1 MVRQQKGQ
9 FCKVRESFKSGLQNW
24 PEREEFYMTQ
34 KKTYLSWLLGLICAF
49 SLMIVFLITSVEAVA
64 YWTPHYY
71 ENEYTR
77 YQVADDVHME
87 MDDLLYVTDEMM
99 AYLRGS
105 RDDLNIDTVVDGT
118 PREFFNAREKAHMAD
133 VRNLFL
139 GGLALR
145 RLCLFLAAAS
155 VALLALLKAPL
166 KHLLPRMLCA
176 GTVLFLGVT
185 ALLAGIISTDFTKY
199 FIIFHKIFFTNDL
212 WQLDP
217 RTDLLINIV
226 PEPFFMDTAARIG
239 ITFCLM
245 TGALFLLCLAC
256 ILREHRRGKSGAEN
270 SGNSG
275 GGSSPGSSSHPAA
288 PDLKTKIAG
297 STGSKLSLFLIGTLL
312 LSLLA
317 APMQALAST
326 EWPSDI
332 SIDSDAG
339 IVMDA
344 DTGVVLYGKN
354 IHETYSP
361 ASITKVL
368 TSLIVLEHCSLDE
381 TVTFSESAV
390 YNVESNSSSAGYDT
404 GDTASVKDCLY
415 ALLLKSANEAANALA
430 EHVAGSADAFA
441 VLMNEKA
448 AELGCQDS
456 HFANPSGLNNE
467 EHYVSAYDMALI
479 TRAAFE
485 NPTFAKI
492 VETTYYKLPPNQK
505 NPEGQG
511 ISPGNKLVKK
521 NWPQYYRP
529 DVLGGKTGYTSI
541 ALNTLVNGAR
551 QGDTTLITVILHSN
565 NTQYEDT
572 SRLLDFGFNN
582 FQSVKIADYDQTFSN
597 IGKDLKIA
605 DVSTAGGESLSIDPD
620 SRVVL
625 PKTAD
630 FSETTTSFDYEI
642 PAGAPDGTIACVTYS
657 LGDHKVGQ
665 AYLTLTDSSQ
675 TAADIPEKLVSQAA
689 TATAQDS
696 SDTALSDGSSE
707 ALPLSNPPESA
718 ANQENSSTGK
728 SFGQLFH
735 ISVRVPPAF
744 IAALTAI
751 LVVIGAVTAGIRFLQ
766 MQRRQ
771 EEDALAERRRR
782 RAERLRDS
790 GMSEADFDLMM
801 QDRRTALAKKRKKRS
816 HKIP

>member
-1 MVRQQKGQ
+1 
-9 FCKVRESFKSGLQNW
+9 
-24 PEREEFYMTQ
+24 MTQ

-155 VALLALLKAPL
+155 VALLALFKVPL
-166 KHLLPRMLCA
+166 KHLLPRMICA

-245 TGALFLLCLAC
+245 TGALFLLCLVC
-256 ILREHRRGKSGAEN
+256 ILREHRRGKSGAE
-270 SGNSG
+270 NSG

-344 DTGVVLYGKN
+344 NTGVVLYGKN

>member
-1 MVRQQKGQ
+1 
-9 FCKVRESFKSGLQNW
+9 
-24 PEREEFYMTQ
+24 MTQ

-155 VALLALLKAPL
+155 VALLALLKVPL

-344 DTGVVLYGKN
+344 NTGVVLYGKN

-456 HFANPSGLNNE
+456 HFANNE

-675 TAADIPEKLVSQAA
+675 TAADIPEKLVSQTA
-689 TATAQDS
+689 TAAAQDS

>member
-1 MVRQQKGQ
+1 
-9 FCKVRESFKSGLQNW
+9 
-24 PEREEFYMTQ
+24 MTQ

-155 VALLALLKAPL
+155 VALLALLKLPL

-245 TGALFLLCLAC
+245 TGALFFLCLAC

-288 PDLKTKIAG
+288 PDLKTKTAG
-297 STGSKLSLFLIGTLL
+297 STGSKLSLFLIGTLF

-332 SIDSDAG
+332 SIASDAG

-344 DTGVVLYGKN
+344 NTGVVLYGKN

-605 DVSTAGGESLSIDPD
+605 DVSTAG
-620 SRVVL
+620 
-625 PKTAD
+625 D

-642 PAGAPDGTIACVTYS
+642 PTGAPDGTIACVTYS
-657 LGDHKVGQ
+657 LGEHKVGQ

-675 TAADIPEKLVSQAA
+675 TAADIPEKLVSQTA
-689 TATAQDS
+689 TAAAQDS

>member
-1 MVRQQKGQ
+1 
-9 FCKVRESFKSGLQNW
+9 
-24 PEREEFYMTQ
+24 MTQ

-155 VALLALLKAPL
+155 VALLALFKVPL

-245 TGALFLLCLAC
+245 TGALFFLCLAC

-326 EWPSDI
+326 DWPADI

-344 DTGVVLYGKN
+344 NTGVVLYGKN

-368 TSLIVLEHCSLDE
+368 TSLIVLEHCSLDD

-582 FQSVKIADYDQTFSN
+582 FQSVKIAD
-597 IGKDLKIA
+597 
-605 DVSTAGGESLSIDPD
+605 VSTAGGESLSIDPD

-689 TATAQDS
+689 TAAAQDN
-696 SDTALSDGSSE
+696 SDTALSNGSSE

>member
-1 MVRQQKGQ
+1 
-9 FCKVRESFKSGLQNW
+9 
-24 PEREEFYMTQ
+24 MTQ

-49 SLMIVFLITSVEAVA
+49 SLMIVFLITSVEVVA

-99 AYLRGS
+99 AYLRGR

-155 VALLALLKAPL
+155 VALLALLKLPL
-166 KHLLPRMLCA
+166 KHLLARMLCA

-245 TGALFLLCLAC
+245 TGALFFLCLAC

-288 PDLKTKIAG
+288 PDLKTKTAG
-297 STGSKLSLFLIGTLL
+297 STGSKLSLFLIGTLF

-332 SIDSDAG
+332 SIASDAG

-344 DTGVVLYGKN
+344 NTGVVLYGKN

-565 NTQYEDT
+565 NKQYEDT

-642 PAGAPDGTIACVTYS
+642 
-657 LGDHKVGQ
+657 
-665 AYLTLTDSSQ
+665 
-675 TAADIPEKLVSQAA
+675 
-689 TATAQDS
+689 
-696 SDTALSDGSSE
+696 
-707 ALPLSNPPESA
+707 
-718 ANQENSSTGK
+718 
-728 SFGQLFH
+728 
-735 ISVRVPPAF
+735 R
-744 IAALTAI
+744 
-751 LVVIGAVTAGIRFLQ
+751 
-766 MQRRQ
+766 
-771 EEDALAERRRR
+771 LAH
-782 RAERLRDS
+782 
-790 GMSEADFDLMM
+790 
-801 QDRRTALAKKRKKRS
+801 RTARSPVSLIRSANTRLAR
-816 HKIP
+816 HI

>member
-1 MVRQQKGQ
+1 
-9 FCKVRESFKSGLQNW
+9 
-24 PEREEFYMTQ
+24 MTQ

-155 VALLALLKAPL
+155 VALLALFKVPL

-326 EWPSDI
+326 DWPADI

-344 DTGVVLYGKN
+344 NTGVVLYGKN

-605 DVSTAGGESLSIDPD
+605 DVSTAGGESRP
-620 SRVVL
+620 
-625 PKTAD
+625 
-630 FSETTTSFDYEI
+630 
-642 PAGAPDGTIACVTYS
+642 
-657 LGDHKVGQ
+657 
-665 AYLTLTDSSQ
+665 
-675 TAADIPEKLVSQAA
+675 
-689 TATAQDS
+689 
-696 SDTALSDGSSE
+696 
-707 ALPLSNPPESA
+707 
-718 ANQENSSTGK
+718 ST
-728 SFGQLFH
+728 Q
-735 ISVRVPPAF
+735 
-744 IAALTAI
+744 IAAWYFQKQRI
-751 LVVIGAVTAGIRFLQ
+751 S
-766 MQRRQ
+766 RRQ
-771 EEDALAERRRR
+771 RPPSTMRSRLAH
-782 RAERLRDS
+782 
-790 GMSEADFDLMM
+790 
-801 QDRRTALAKKRKKRS
+801 RTARSPVSLIRSAITRLAR
-816 HKIP
+816 HI

>member
-1 MVRQQKGQ
+1 
-9 FCKVRESFKSGLQNW
+9 
-24 PEREEFYMTQ
+24 MTH

-77 YQVADDVHME
+77 YGVAEDVHME
-87 MDDLLYVTDEMM
+87 MDDLLHVTDEMM
-99 AYLRGS
+99 AYLRGQ

-133 VRNLFL
+133 VRGLFL

-155 VALLALLKAPL
+155 IALLALLSVPL

-176 GTVLFLGVT
+176 GTVLFLGIT

-212 WQLDP
+212 WLLDP

-245 TGALFLLCLAC
+245 TGALFLLCLAS
-256 ILREHRRGKSGAEN
+256 ILWERRSVNSRPGDSGGSGKSGTPD
-270 SGNSG
+270 
-275 GGSSPGSSSHPAA
+275 SSRHPANPA
-288 PDLKTKIAG
+288 SGSKPAG

-317 APMQALAST
+317 SPVQALAST
-326 EWPSDI
+326 DWPSDV

-354 IHETYSP
+354 IHQTYSP

-390 YNVESNSSSAGYDT
+390 HNVESNSSSAGYDT

-430 EHVAGSADAFA
+430 EHVSGSGDAFA

-448 AELGCQDS
+448 KELGCQDS

-582 FQSVKIADYDQTFSN
+582 FQSVKIADCDQTFSN

-605 DVSTAGGESLSIDPD
+605 DVSTAGGTSLSIDPD
-620 SRVVL
+620 SRVIL

-630 FSETTTSFDYEI
+630 FSETTISLDYEV
-642 PAGAPDGTIACVTYS
+642 PAGAPDGTIACVNYS
-657 LGDHKVGQ
+657 LGDQKVGQ
-665 AYLTLTDSSQ
+665 AYLTLTDNTQ
-675 TAADIPEKLVSQAA
+675 TSADIPEKLVSQAVTNAAEDADA
-689 TATAQDS
+689 TLS
-696 SDTALSDGSSE
+696 SGTSE
-707 ALPLSNPPESA
+707 ALPLSNPPESGA
-718 ANQENSSTGK
+718 SQENGTAKK
-728 SFGQLFH
+728 SLGQLFH
-735 ISVRVPPAF
+735 ISFRIPPAF

-751 LVVIGAVTAGIRFLQ
+751 LVVIGAIAGGVRFFQ

-801 QDRRTALAKKRKKRS
+801 QDRRTSLAEKRKKRS
-816 HKIP
+816 RRKFKSDK

>member
-1 MVRQQKGQ
+1 
-9 FCKVRESFKSGLQNW
+9 
-24 PEREEFYMTQ
+24 MTQ

-105 RDDLNIDTVVDGT
+105 RDDLNIDTIVDGT

-155 VALLALLKAPL
+155 VALLALLKVPL
-166 KHLLPRMLCA
+166 KHLLPRMICA

-245 TGALFLLCLAC
+245 TGALFLLCLVC

-270 SGNSG
+270 SG
-275 GGSSPGSSSHPAA
+275 GGSSSGSSSHPAA

-344 DTGVVLYGKN
+344 NTGVVLYGKN

-642 PAGAPDGTIACVTYS
+642 TAGAPDGTIACVTYS
-657 LGDHKVGQ
+657 LGDHKVGH

-689 TATAQDS
+689 TAAAQDS
-696 SDTALSDGSSE
+696 SDTALSNGSSE

>member
-1 MVRQQKGQ
+1 
-9 FCKVRESFKSGLQNW
+9 
-24 PEREEFYMTQ
+24 MTQ

-155 VALLALLKAPL
+155 VALLALFKVPL

-226 PEPFFMDTAARIG
+226 PEPFFMDT
-239 ITFCLM
+239 
-245 TGALFLLCLAC
+245 GALFFLCLAC

-275 GGSSPGSSSHPAA
+275 GSSSPGSSSHPPA

-326 EWPSDI
+326 DWPADI

-344 DTGVVLYGKN
+344 NTGVVLYGKN

-689 TATAQDS
+689 TAAAQDS
-696 SDTALSDGSSE
+696 SDTALSNGSSE
-707 ALPLSNPPESA
+707 VLPLSNPPESA

>member
-1 MVRQQKGQ
+1 
-9 FCKVRESFKSGLQNW
+9 
-24 PEREEFYMTQ
+24 
-34 KKTYLSWLLGLICAF
+34 
-49 SLMIVFLITSVEAVA
+49 
-64 YWTPHYY
+64 
-71 ENEYTR
+71 
-77 YQVADDVHME
+77 
-87 MDDLLYVTDEMM
+87 
-99 AYLRGS
+99 
-105 RDDLNIDTVVDGT
+105 
-118 PREFFNAREKAHMAD
+118 
-133 VRNLFL
+133 
-139 GGLALR
+139 
-145 RLCLFLAAAS
+145 
-155 VALLALLKAPL
+155 
-166 KHLLPRMLCA
+166 
-176 GTVLFLGVT
+176 
-185 ALLAGIISTDFTKY
+185 
-199 FIIFHKIFFTNDL
+199 
-212 WQLDP
+212 
-217 RTDLLINIV
+217 
-226 PEPFFMDTAARIG
+226 
-239 ITFCLM
+239 
-245 TGALFLLCLAC
+245 
-256 ILREHRRGKSGAEN
+256 
-270 SGNSG
+270 
-275 GGSSPGSSSHPAA
+275 
-288 PDLKTKIAG
+288 
-297 STGSKLSLFLIGTLL
+297 
-312 LSLLA
+312 
-317 APMQALAST
+317 MQALAST

-344 DTGVVLYGKN
+344 NTGVVLYGKN

-689 TATAQDS
+689 TAPAQDS
-696 SDTALSDGSSE
+696 SDTALSNGSSE

-735 ISVRVPPAF
+735 ISVHVPPAF

>member
-1 MVRQQKGQ
+1 
-9 FCKVRESFKSGLQNW
+9 
-24 PEREEFYMTQ
+24 MTQ

-155 VALLALLKAPL
+155 VALLALLKVPL

-344 DTGVVLYGKN
+344 NTGVVLYGKN

-448 AELGCQDS
+448 AELGSAMGLALLADCIYKGRGTRTNRAKARRMWKEAADS
-456 HFANPSGLNNE
+456 GEILSNIALGDDCAARGDNGRALLYYRRARSNAAHMPDIEYTPQVCLRVAQTETRYTSRKKALALAAEARQGFAIKAR
-467 EHYVSAYDMALI
+467 EHEPDAEQWLAEADQLIRELTSELPARATAYDM
-479 TRAAFE
+479 
-485 NPTFAKI
+485 
-492 VETTYYKLPPNQK
+492 
-505 NPEGQG
+505 
-511 ISPGNKLVKK
+511 
-521 NWPQYYRP
+521 
-529 DVLGGKTGYTSI
+529 
-541 ALNTLVNGAR
+541 
-551 QGDTTLITVILHSN
+551 
-565 NTQYEDT
+565 
-572 SRLLDFGFNN
+572 
-582 FQSVKIADYDQTFSN
+582 
-597 IGKDLKIA
+597 
-605 DVSTAGGESLSIDPD
+605 ESL
-620 SRVVL
+620 
-625 PKTAD
+625 
-630 FSETTTSFDYEI
+630 
-642 PAGAPDGTIACVTYS
+642 
-657 LGDHKVGQ
+657 
-665 AYLTLTDSSQ
+665 
-675 TAADIPEKLVSQAA
+675 
-689 TATAQDS
+689 
-696 SDTALSDGSSE
+696 
-707 ALPLSNPPESA
+707 
-718 ANQENSSTGK
+718 
-728 SFGQLFH
+728 QL
-735 ISVRVPPAF
+735 
-744 IAALTAI
+744 
-751 LVVIGAVTAGIRFLQ
+751 
-766 MQRRQ
+766 
-771 EEDALAERRRR
+771 D
-782 RAERLRDS
+782 
-790 GMSEADFDLMM
+790 
-801 QDRRTALAKKRKKRS
+801 
-816 HKIP
+816 

>member
-1 MVRQQKGQ
+1 
-9 FCKVRESFKSGLQNW
+9 
-24 PEREEFYMTQ
+24 MTQ

-155 VALLALLKAPL
+155 VALLALFKVPL

-344 DTGVVLYGKN
+344 NTGVVLYGKN

-492 VETTYYKLPPNQK
+492 VETTYYKLP
-505 NPEGQG
+505 GQWCQTG
-511 ISPGNKLVKK
+511 R
-521 NWPQYYRP
+521 YDTDYR
-529 DVLGGKTGYTSI
+529 
-541 ALNTLVNGAR
+541 
-551 QGDTTLITVILHSN
+551 H
-565 NTQYEDT
+565 
-572 SRLLDFGFNN
+572 
-582 FQSVKIADYDQTFSN
+582 
-597 IGKDLKIA
+597 
-605 DVSTAGGESLSIDPD
+605 
-620 SRVVL
+620 
-625 PKTAD
+625 
-630 FSETTTSFDYEI
+630 
-642 PAGAPDGTIACVTYS
+642 PAQQQ
-657 LGDHKVGQ
+657 H
-665 AYLTLTDSSQ
+665 
-675 TAADIPEKLVSQAA
+675 
-689 TATAQDS
+689 
-696 SDTALSDGSSE
+696 
-707 ALPLSNPPESA
+707 
-718 ANQENSSTGK
+718 
-728 SFGQLFH
+728 
-735 ISVRVPPAF
+735 
-744 IAALTAI
+744 
-751 LVVIGAVTAGIRFLQ
+751 AV
-766 MQRRQ
+766 
-771 EEDALAERRRR
+771 
-782 RAERLRDS
+782 
-790 GMSEADFDLMM
+790 
-801 QDRRTALAKKRKKRS
+801 
-816 HKIP
+816 

>member
-1 MVRQQKGQ
+1 
-9 FCKVRESFKSGLQNW
+9 
-24 PEREEFYMTQ
+24 MTQ

-155 VALLALLKAPL
+155 VALLALFKVPL

-185 ALLAGIISTDFTKY
+185 ALLA
-199 FIIFHKIFFTNDL
+199 
-212 WQLDP
+212 
-217 RTDLLINIV
+217 
-226 PEPFFMDTAARIG
+226 
-239 ITFCLM
+239 
-245 TGALFLLCLAC
+245 
-256 ILREHRRGKSGAEN
+256 
-270 SGNSG
+270 
-275 GGSSPGSSSHPAA
+275 
-288 PDLKTKIAG
+288 
-297 STGSKLSLFLIGTLL
+297 
-312 LSLLA
+312 

-326 EWPSDI
+326 DWPADI

-339 IVMDA
+339 IVMDTN
-344 DTGVVLYGKN
+344 TGVVLYGKN

-381 TVTFSESAV
+381 TVTFSENAV

-689 TATAQDS
+689 TAAAQDN
-696 SDTALSDGSSE
+696 SDTALSNGSSE

>member
-1 MVRQQKGQ
+1 
-9 FCKVRESFKSGLQNW
+9 
-24 PEREEFYMTQ
+24 MTQ

-155 VALLALLKAPL
+155 VALLALFKVPL

-256 ILREHRRGKSGAEN
+256 ILREHRRGKSEAEN

-326 EWPSDI
+326 DWPADI

-344 DTGVVLYGKN
+344 NTGVVLYGKN
-354 IHETYSP
+354 IHETRQHHEGSDLP
-361 ASITKVL
+361 HRS
-368 TSLIVLEHCSLDE
+368 
-381 TVTFSESAV
+381 
-390 YNVESNSSSAGYDT
+390 G
-404 GDTASVKDCLY
+404 
-415 ALLLKSANEAANALA
+415 AL
-430 EHVAGSADAFA
+430 F
-441 VLMNEKA
+441 
-448 AELGCQDS
+448 
-456 HFANPSGLNNE
+456 P
-467 EHYVSAYDMALI
+467 
-479 TRAAFE
+479 R
-485 NPTFAKI
+485 
-492 VETTYYKLPPNQK
+492 
-505 NPEGQG
+505 
-511 ISPGNKLVKK
+511 
-521 NWPQYYRP
+521 
-529 DVLGGKTGYTSI
+529 
-541 ALNTLVNGAR
+541 
-551 QGDTTLITVILHSN
+551 
-565 NTQYEDT
+565 
-572 SRLLDFGFNN
+572 
-582 FQSVKIADYDQTFSN
+582 
-597 IGKDLKIA
+597 
-605 DVSTAGGESLSIDPD
+605 
-620 SRVVL
+620 
-625 PKTAD
+625 
-630 FSETTTSFDYEI
+630 
-642 PAGAPDGTIACVTYS
+642 
-657 LGDHKVGQ
+657 
-665 AYLTLTDSSQ
+665 
-675 TAADIPEKLVSQAA
+675 
-689 TATAQDS
+689 
-696 SDTALSDGSSE
+696 
-707 ALPLSNPPESA
+707 
-718 ANQENSSTGK
+718 
-728 SFGQLFH
+728 
-735 ISVRVPPAF
+735 
-744 IAALTAI
+744 
-751 LVVIGAVTAGIRFLQ
+751 
-766 MQRRQ
+766 
-771 EEDALAERRRR
+771 
-782 RAERLRDS
+782 
-790 GMSEADFDLMM
+790 
-801 QDRRTALAKKRKKRS
+801 
-816 HKIP
+816 

>member
-1 MVRQQKGQ
+1 
-9 FCKVRESFKSGLQNW
+9 
-24 PEREEFYMTQ
+24 MTQ

-155 VALLALLKAPL
+155 VALLALFKVPL
-166 KHLLPRMLCA
+166 KHLLPRMICA

-245 TGALFLLCLAC
+245 TGALFLLCLVC

-270 SGNSG
+270 SG
-275 GGSSPGSSSHPAA
+275 GGSSSGSSSHPAA

-344 DTGVVLYGKN
+344 NTGVVLYGKN

-657 LGDHKVGQ
+657 LGDHKVGH

-689 TATAQDS
+689 TAAAQDS
-696 SDTALSDGSSE
+696 SDTALSNGSSE

>member
-1 MVRQQKGQ
+1 
-9 FCKVRESFKSGLQNW
+9 
-24 PEREEFYMTQ
+24 MTQ

-155 VALLALLKAPL
+155 VALLALLKVPL

-245 TGALFLLCLAC
+245 TGALFLLCLVC
-256 ILREHRRGKSGAEN
+256 ILREHRRDKSRTE
-270 SGNSG
+270 NSG

-297 STGSKLSLFLIGTLL
+297 STGSKLPLFLIGTLF

-332 SIDSDAG
+332 SIASDAG

-344 DTGVVLYGKN
+344 NTGVVLYGKN

-492 VETTYYKLPPNQK
+492 VETTYYKLAPNQK

-696 SDTALSDGSSE
+696 SDTALSNGSSE

-801 QDRRTALAKKRKKRS
+801 QDRRTELAKKRKKRS

>member
-1 MVRQQKGQ
+1 
-9 FCKVRESFKSGLQNW
+9 
-24 PEREEFYMTQ
+24 MTQ

-155 VALLALLKAPL
+155 VALLALFKVPL

-226 PEPFFMDTAARIG
+226 PEPFFMDTAA
-239 ITFCLM
+239 
-245 TGALFLLCLAC
+245 LFFLCLAC

-275 GGSSPGSSSHPAA
+275 GSSSPGSSSHPAA

-326 EWPSDI
+326 DWPADI

-344 DTGVVLYGKN
+344 NTGVVLYGKN

-605 DVSTAGGESLSIDPD
+605 DVSTAGCESLSIDPD

-689 TATAQDS
+689 TATAQDN
-696 SDTALSDGSSE
+696 SDTALSNGSSE

>member
-1 MVRQQKGQ
+1 
-9 FCKVRESFKSGLQNW
+9 
-24 PEREEFYMTQ
+24 MTQ

-155 VALLALLKAPL
+155 VALLALFKVPL
-166 KHLLPRMLCA
+166 KHLLPRTLCA

-288 PDLKTKIAG
+288 PDLKTKITG
-297 STGSKLSLFLIGTLL
+297 STGSKFSLFLIGTLL

-344 DTGVVLYGKN
+344 NTGVVLYGKN
-354 IHETYSP
+354 IHETSP

-368 TSLIVLEHCSLDE
+368 TSLIVLDHCSLDE
-381 TVTFSESAV
+381 TVTFSENAV

-511 ISPGNKLVKK
+511 ISPGNKLIKK

-582 FQSVKIADYDQTFSN
+582 FQSVKIADYDRTFSN

-605 DVSTAGGESLSIDPD
+605 DVSTAGGESLSLDPD

-675 TAADIPEKLVSQAA
+675 TAADIPEKLVSQVA
-689 TATAQDS
+689 TAAAQDS
-696 SDTALSDGSSE
+696 SDTALSNGSSE

-801 QDRRTALAKKRKKRS
+801 QDRRKALAKKRKKRS

>member
-1 MVRQQKGQ
+1 
-9 FCKVRESFKSGLQNW
+9 
-24 PEREEFYMTQ
+24 MTQ

-87 MDDLLYVTDEMM
+87 MNDLLYVTDEMM

-155 VALLALLKAPL
+155 VALLALFKVPL

-185 ALLAGIISTDFTKY
+185 ALLARIISTDFTKY

-275 GGSSPGSSSHPAA
+275 GGSSPGNSSHPAA

-317 APMQALAST
+317 APMQAH
-326 EWPSDI
+326 WPADI

-344 DTGVVLYGKN
+344 NTGVVLYGKN

-381 TVTFSESAV
+381 TVTFSENAV

-696 SDTALSDGSSE
+696 SDTALSNGSSE

>member
-1 MVRQQKGQ
+1 
-9 FCKVRESFKSGLQNW
+9 
-24 PEREEFYMTQ
+24 MTQ

-155 VALLALLKAPL
+155 VALLALFKVPL

-245 TGALFLLCLAC
+245 TGALFFLCLAC

-344 DTGVVLYGKN
+344 NTGVVLYGKN

-511 ISPGNKLVKK
+511 ISPGNKLV

-689 TATAQDS
+689 TAAAQDN
-696 SDTALSDGSSE
+696 SDTALSNGSSE

>member
-1 MVRQQKGQ
+1 
-9 FCKVRESFKSGLQNW
+9 
-24 PEREEFYMTQ
+24 MTR

-155 VALLALLKAPL
+155 VALLALFKVPL

-270 SGNSG
+270 SRNSG

-332 SIDSDAG
+332 SINSDAG

-344 DTGVVLYGKN
+344 NTGVVLYGKN

-368 TSLIVLEHCSLDE
+368 TSLIVLDHCSLDE
-381 TVTFSESAV
+381 TVTFSENAV

-582 FQSVKIADYDQTFSN
+582 FQSVKIADYDRTFSN

-605 DVSTAGGESLSIDPD
+605 DVSTAGGESLSLDPD

-642 PAGAPDGTIACVTYS
+642 PAGAPDGTIFVAESGV
-657 LGDHKVGQ
+657 
-665 AYLTLTDSSQ
+665 SSPEDAVALRK
-675 TAADIPEKLVSQAA
+675 TGAD
-689 TATAQDS
+689 
-696 SDTALSDGSSE
+696 
-707 ALPLSNPPESA
+707 
-718 ANQENSSTGK
+718 
-728 SFGQLFH
+728 
-735 ISVRVPPAF
+735 
-744 IAALTAI
+744 AI
-751 LVVIGAVTAGIRFLQ
+751 LVGEYLMRAENKKQAL
-766 MQRRQ
+766 
-771 EEDALAERRRR
+771 DALR
-782 RAERLRDS
+782 
-790 GMSEADFDLMM
+790 EA
-801 QDRRTALAKKRKKRS
+801 AK
-816 HKIP
+816 

>member
-1 MVRQQKGQ
+1 
-9 FCKVRESFKSGLQNW
+9 
-24 PEREEFYMTQ
+24 MTQ

-87 MDDLLYVTDEMM
+87 MDDLLSVTDEMM

-105 RDDLNIDTVVDGT
+105 RDDLNIDTVVDGM

-155 VALLALLKAPL
+155 VALLALLKIPL

-239 ITFCLM
+239 ITFFLM

-256 ILREHRRGKSGAEN
+256 ILRERRRGKSGAEN
-270 SGNSG
+270 SG
-275 GGSSPGSSSHPAA
+275 GGSSSGSSSHPAA
-288 PDLKTKIAG
+288 PDLKTKMAG

-317 APMQALAST
+317 APLQALAST

-344 DTGVVLYGKN
+344 NTGVVLYGKN

-381 TVTFSESAV
+381 TVTFSENAV

-630 FSETTTSFDYEI
+630 FSETTNSFDYEV

-657 LGDHKVGQ
+657 LGEHKVGQ

-689 TATAQDS
+689 TSAAQDS
-696 SDTALSDGSSE
+696 SDTALSNGSSE

-718 ANQENSSTGK
+718 ANQENGSTGK

-735 ISVRVPPAF
+735 ISVHVPPAF

-751 LVVIGAVTAGIRFLQ
+751 LVVIGTVTAGIRFLQ

-790 GMSEADFDLMM
+790 GMSQADFDLMM

-816 HKIP
+816 HKSS

>member
-1 MVRQQKGQ
+1 
-9 FCKVRESFKSGLQNW
+9 
-24 PEREEFYMTQ
+24 MTQ
-34 KKTYLSWLLGLICAF
+34 KKTYLSWLLGLVCAF

-87 MDDLLYVTDEMM
+87 MDDLLHVTDEMM
-99 AYLRGS
+99 AYLRGN
-105 RDDLNIDTVVDGT
+105 REDLNIDTVVDGT

-145 RLCLFLAAAS
+145 RLCLILAVAS
-155 VALLALLKAPL
+155 VALLALLKVPL

-212 WQLDP
+212 WLLDP

-245 TGALFLLCLAC
+245 TGALFLLCLVC
-256 ILREHRRGKSGAEN
+256 ILRERRKGKSGAGT

-275 GGSSPGSSSHPAA
+275 SGSSPSGSNHPTA
-288 PDLKTKIAG
+288 PDSNVKTAG

-312 LSLLA
+312 LSLLGS
-317 APMQALAST
+317 PMQALAST

-430 EHVAGSADAFA
+430 EHVAGSGDAFA

-582 FQSVKIADYDQTFSN
+582 FQSVKIADCDQTFSN

-630 FSETTTSFDYEI
+630 FSETTISLDYEV
-642 PAGAPDGTIACVTYS
+642 PAGAPDGTIACVNYS

-665 AYLTLTDSSQ
+665 AYLTLTDSNQ

-689 TATAQDS
+689 TTAAQDN
-696 SDTALSDGSSE
+696 TALSNGSSE

-718 ANQENSSTGK
+718 ANPENGSAGK
-728 SFGQLFH
+728 TFGQLFH
-735 ISVRVPPAF
+735 ISVRIPPAF

-801 QDRRTALAKKRKKRS
+801 QDRRTTLAEKRKKRS
-816 HKIP
+816 RRKFKSDK